1 MSSGFYHKLQ
11 NTSIFINSLFMYSI
25 QLNKHNALESTSD
38 INDLFSSKKIMI
50 NDLNPPD
57 DDHCIIYSSLLQLMI
72 VMLLSFLV

>member
-1 MSSGFYHKLQ
+1 MF
-11 NTSIFINSLFMYSI
+11 SI

-72 VMLLSFLV
+72 VMLIMLQSPLVCDHYAIVFL